1 MGVTKADYRTEACP
15 ESFVC
20 AHCGREI
27 HPEEQAPITGII
39 VRIAF
44 TVFMWMRREETGALP
59 AMGKWSPLLSFREKT
74 EIGVF
79 YTAAHVAGS

>member
-1 MGVTKADYRTEACP
+1 MRTTARRPVRKALSEHTAE
-15 ESFVC
+15 
-20 AHCGREI
+20 GRFI
-27 HPEEQAPITGII
+27 RREQDPITGII

-59 AMGKWSPLLSFREKT
+59 AMGKWNLLLSFREKT

>member
-1 MGVTKADYRTEACP
+1 MRTIVRKLVRKAL
-15 ESFVC
+15 S
-20 AHCGREI
+20 AHTAEGRFI
-27 HPEEQAPITGII
+27 RREQDPITGII